1 MITEQ
6 QQIPIYN
13 FGTIN
18 FKNLEGIFSQ
28 ILQLLAELIA
38 AIELNNLLT

>member
-18 FKNLEGIFSQ
+18 FKNLEEIVAIKQ
-28 ILQLLAELIA
+28 I
-38 AIELNNLLT
+38 NSY